1 MIDRP
6 LPAETPDAGG
16 PHLRSASSPTSESF
30 SDRQAGSGTPDAGG
44 PHLRSASSP
53 TSESFSDRQAG
64 SGTPDAG
71 GPHLRSASSPT
82 SESFSDRQAGSGTP
96 ALNQPERHDDA
107 SPQAFLSQLARYSVA
122 PDFLAS
128 FLEALPSRLRRKL
141 ETEQNLTDGW
151 TATIES
157 TVESTV
163 ESTIGAERLTID
175 AGNDTTLHL
184 GTQRVIVS
192 TDNDLHCSCLLAP
205 RCLHRGA
212 LLLSLAIH
220 DEPHGDE
227 AAETEDNTLQ
237 SATDTELQDGTQRS
251 QTHNGEDPT
260 FTDDLRAPD
269 DRLPLATAG
278 PIDATAPADLVVLPG
293 LAVPS
298 ASQRLA
304 AQAVWDAAAPIILQ
318 GIANSG
324 SLRLASLLRAANVCR
339 AEGLH
344 LLARAAVALAAQL
357 QRRQRGD
364 ASFVLAEATNDVRI
378 VLSDAWR
385 LSTQAHVPEYLLKS
399 GTRSFS
405 AQGGLRLTALACEP
419 VIAASGYAGVV
430 THLIDAS
437 GSPRHLA
444 QVMPG
449 GPQDVKTSYQTAIRI
464 GDTTINHDRLSRAG
478 LIVSG
483 ATVAP
488 DGRLGAG
495 AGVKAAPS
503 RSSVLVPLDLSNV
516 AARAQAS
523 LNGQPAQPLVVCL
536 ARILAT
542 DRNQLVVALENPLS
556 DTNQA
561 NEEDETSATEDQE
574 QADDQLADAAQEND
588 APTQRLA
595 YLSATSNHQSLP
607 ANDNLR
613 LLGKYVGLRIV
624 LCAEVVPAP
633 IPTLRL
639 LSFSCVNEAD
649 CTFPSTWEQR
659 CNAGLDRLEPS
670 MIRFRPGD
678 QPLQSASGHSQ
689 SSSAPGVDVIGE
701 VRRMTERVASL
712 GTVALQTTIGNEGD
726 RLVRSLRRHSLNHGA
741 SLLEHF
747 NEVRHTTEREVD
759 GRLRPP
765 STSQCAQAWLALATW
780 ETNAQTQ
787 LAIAAWN
794 P

>member
-1 MIDRP
+1 MT
-6 LPAETPDAGG
+6 AETP
-16 PHLRSASSPTSESF
+16 PLNES
-30 SDRQAGSGTPDAGG
+30 
-44 PHLRSASSP
+44 
-53 TSESFSDRQAG
+53 
-64 SGTPDAG
+64 
-71 GPHLRSASSPT
+71 
-82 SESFSDRQAGSGTP
+82 
-96 ALNQPERHDDA
+96 ERHDDA
-107 SPQAFLSQLARYSVA
+107 SPQALWSRRSGLPVGEGLTDGARSEAEMGPVKIGSQLARYSVA

-128 FLEALPSRLRRKL
+128 FLEALPSRLRKKL
-141 ETEQNLTDGW
+141 ETEQDPTDGW
-151 TATIES
+151 TTTIENA
-157 TVESTV
+157 V
-163 ESTIGAERLTID
+163 GDERLTID
-175 AGNDTTLHL
+175 AGNETILHL
-184 GTQRVIVS
+184 GAQTMIVCADS
-192 TDNDLHCSCLLAP
+192 DLQCSCLLAP

-212 LLLSLAIH
+212 LLLRLAIH
-220 DEPHGDE
+220 DEPHSNEGE
-227 AAETEDNTLQ
+227 SLDNTLQ
-237 SATDTELQDGTQRS
+237 SETEAGALRATQRGD
-251 QTHNGEDPT
+251 THDGQDAT
-260 FTDDLRAPD
+260 FTDDLRD
-269 DRLPLATAG
+269 
-278 PIDATAPADLVVLPG
+278 
-293 LAVPS
+293 PS
-298 ASQRLA
+298 ARSSLADAGRTDPPLQTDPVVSPGRAAPSKSQRLA
-304 AQAVWDAAAPIILQ
+304 ARAVWDAAAPIVLQ
-318 GIANSG
+318 GLANSG

-364 ASFVLAEATNDVRI
+364 ASFVLTEATNDVRI
-378 VLSDAWR
+378 VLGDAWR
-385 LSTQAHVPEYLLKS
+385 LSTQTQIPEYLLKS

-449 GPQDVKTSYQTAIRI
+449 GPQDVKASYQTAIRI
-464 GDTTINHDRLSRAG
+464 GDTTITHDRLSRAG

-503 RSSVLVPLDLSNV
+503 RSSALIPMDLSDV
-516 AARAQAS
+516 SARARAS
-523 LNGQPAQPLVVCL
+523 LDGQPPQLLVVCL
-536 ARILAT
+536 ARILGT
-542 DRNQLVVALENPLS
+542 DRNQLVVALESPHS
-556 DTNQA
+556 DTDQSNNA
-561 NEEDETSATEDQE
+561 KSENEASSSQSTDPEPADQSADSNHEI
-574 QADDQLADAAQEND
+574 D

-613 LLGKYVGLRIV
+613 LLGNHVGLRIV

-633 IPTLRL
+633 LSTLRL
-639 LSFSCVNEAD
+639 LSFSCVDEAD
-649 CTFPSTWEQR
+649 CSFPSNWEQR

-670 MIRFRPGD
+670 MIRFRPAKE
-678 QPLQSASGHSQ
+678 PLQSASGHSQ
-689 SSSAPGVDVIGE
+689 SSSAPGVEVISE

-712 GTVALQTTIGNEGD
+712 GTVALQTTISNEGD
-726 RLVRSLRRHSLNHGA
+726 RLVKSLRRHSLNHGA
-741 SLLEHF
+741 ALLERF

-780 ETNAQTQ
+780 EANAQTQ

-794 P
+794 L

>member
-1 MIDRP
+1 MTDR
-6 LPAETPDAGG
+6 LPA
-16 PHLRSASSPTSESF
+16 
-30 SDRQAGSGTPDAGG
+30 GTPDAGG
-44 PHLRSASSP
+44 PHLR
-53 TSESFSDRQAG
+53 F
-64 SGTPDAG
+64 
-71 GPHLRSASSPT
+71 ASSPT

-96 ALNQPERHDDA
+96 ALNQSERHDDF
-107 SPQAFLSQLARYSVA
+107 SPQALLNELARYSVA

-157 TVESTV
+157 TADS
-163 ESTIGAERLTID
+163 ERLTVD
-175 AGNDTTLHL
+175 AGNDTILHL
-184 GTQRVIVS
+184 GTQTLIVS
-192 TDNDLHCSCLLAP
+192 TDNDLQCSCLLAP

-212 LLLSLAIH
+212 LLLSLAIQDELH
-220 DEPHGDE
+220 DDE
-227 AAETEDNTLQ
+227 AAETVDNPVQ
-237 SATDTELQDGTQRS
+237 SEPDTGLLG
-251 QTHNGEDPT
+251 DPA
-260 FTDDLRAPD
+260 FTNDPRAPD
-269 DRLPLATAG
+269 PGATDDRSPLATTG
-278 PIDATAPADLVVLPG
+278 RSDAMGSADLVALSG
-293 LAVPS
+293 HSAPS
-298 ASQRLA
+298 TSQRLA

-318 GIANSG
+318 GMANSG

-344 LLARAAVALAAQL
+344 LLARASVSLAAQL

-385 LSTQAHVPEYLLKS
+385 LSTQALVPEYLLKS

-405 AQGGLRLTALACEP
+405 AQGGLRLTAVACEP

-430 THLIDAS
+430 THLVDAS

-449 GPQDVKTSYQTAIRI
+449 GPQDVKAGYQTAIRI
-464 GDTTINHDRLSRAG
+464 GDTTITHDRLSRAG

-503 RSSVLVPLDLSNV
+503 RSSVLTPMDLSHV

-523 LNGQPAQPLVVCL
+523 LGGQPPQPLVVCQ
-536 ARILAT
+536 ARILGT
-542 DRNQLVVALENPLS
+542 DRNQLLVALESPLS
-556 DTNQA
+556 DTSPA
-561 NEEDETSATEDQE
+561 NEQVGTSARVDPE
-574 QADDQLADAAQEND
+574 QAAHQSADATHETD
-588 APTQRLA
+588 APKQRLA

-613 LLGKYVGLRIV
+613 LLGNYVGLRIV
-624 LCAEVVPAP
+624 LCAEVMPAP
-633 IPTLRL
+633 VPTLRL
-639 LSFSCVNEAD
+639 LSFSCVHGAD

-670 MIRFRPGD
+670 MIRFRPVN
-678 QPLQSASGHSQ
+678 QPFRSASGATTYTQ
-689 SSSAPGVDVIGE
+689 SSSVPGVEVISE
-701 VRRMTERVASL
+701 VRRMIERVASL
-712 GTVALQTTIGNEGD
+712 GTVALQTTIGPEGD

-765 STSQCAQAWLALATW
+765 STSLCAQAWLALATW

-787 LAIAAWN
+787 LAMAAWN